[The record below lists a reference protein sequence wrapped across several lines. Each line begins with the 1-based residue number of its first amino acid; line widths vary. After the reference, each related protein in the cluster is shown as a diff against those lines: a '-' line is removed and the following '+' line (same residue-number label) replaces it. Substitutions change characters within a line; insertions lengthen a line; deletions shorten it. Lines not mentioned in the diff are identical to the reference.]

1 MPDMD
6 MNKYKLSVVVP
17 VYNTGR
23 YLERCLSSLTSQ
35 TLENIEIV
43 VVNDGSTDNSPG
55 IIKNFSRNHEN
66 IKAITTQNSGISTA
80 RKVGIENA
88 ASEYICFVDSDD
100 FVAEDFCMQLYKA
113 VSINDADCGEC
124 GYYSFSDL
132 RMKTNYLFRDNLTL
146 CREEFR
152 DLIIKDNIIAGKQP
166 SFMWNKI
173 YRKEIIVSYVLD
185 YGECALEDYLF
196 NMQYYA
202 GVTKYVYINRP
213 LYYYRG
219 TLNSITK
226 TFNPRLFDILLHVQE
241 YKEGYM
247 EALGLNDGECR
258 QAGYSWFMGYVER
271 IVYRVYVYQNALSR
285 KQKKELVVR
294 MLTNPKVIGI
304 AENTKLIPGCEEG
317 QFILQVKNKRFDK
330 IIFKQIIYKKQAQII
345 KAVRR
350 LLPKK
355 YKKLY
360 TGSSGSI

>member
-1 MPDMD
+1 MD
-6 MNKYKLSVVVP
+6 MNKYNLSVIVP

-55 IIKNFSRNHEN
+55 IIKSFSRNYEN
-66 IKAITTQNSGISTA
+66 IKVITTQNSGISTA
-80 RKVGIENA
+80 RRIGIENA

-100 FVAEDFCMQLYKA
+100 FVAEDFCMQLYNA
-113 VSINDADCGEC
+113 VSINAADCGEC

-132 RMKTNYLFRDNLTL
+132 RMKTNYLFQDNLTL
-146 CREEFR
+146 GREEFR
-152 DLIIKDNIIAGKQP
+152 DLIIKGNIIAGRQP

-173 YRKEIIVSYVLD
+173 YKKEIIVSYVLD

-202 GVTKYVYINRP
+202 GVTKYVYINKP

-226 TFNPRLFDILLHVQE
+226 TFNPRLFDILLKVQE

-247 EALGLNDGECR
+247 QALGLNDEECR
-258 QAGYSWFMGYVER
+258 QASYSWFMGYIGR
-271 IVYRVYVYQNALSR
+271 IVYRVYVYKNAFSR

-294 MLTNPKVIGI
+294 MLTNPKVLMVAGNI
-304 AENTKLIPGCEEG
+304 KLVPGCEEEG
-317 QFILQVKNKRFDK
+317 FILQVKNKLFDK
-330 IIFKQIIYKKQAQII
+330 IIFKQIIYKNKAQII
-345 KAVRR
+345 KVIRK

-355 YKKLY
+355 YKSLY
-360 TGSSGSI
+360 TNSSGSL